1 MSDDPRPA
9 ERVYVTVNET
19 RYELVQTSKLT
30 FPETKEAKRI
40 SGMPLVDMEVALGKA
55 DPDAWFAWMYVSIRR
70 TQPTLTERQL
80 EQAIGDTPIVRD
92 HRVRREGSTRGCCRG
107 PPGTRVG
114 ERRIR
119 AAERQRL
126 WREDPGAFDPRDCW
140 TADLADPNLLGIHPY
155 QLNDYTPAELTAL
168 LAYAQAKRDALNQG

>member
-80 EQAIGDTPIVRD
+80 EQAIGDTPIVAIIES
-92 HRVRREGSTRGCCRG
+92 VEKEA
-107 PPGTRVG
+107 PEV
-114 ERRIR
+114 
-119 AAERQRL
+119 AA
-126 WREDPGAFDPRDCW
+126 
-140 TADLADPNLLGIHPY
+140 ADP
-155 QLNDYTPAELTAL
+155 PAHASASDASVQQNGKGSGEKIPEPSTLETAGPLT
-168 LAYAQAKRDALNQG
+168 